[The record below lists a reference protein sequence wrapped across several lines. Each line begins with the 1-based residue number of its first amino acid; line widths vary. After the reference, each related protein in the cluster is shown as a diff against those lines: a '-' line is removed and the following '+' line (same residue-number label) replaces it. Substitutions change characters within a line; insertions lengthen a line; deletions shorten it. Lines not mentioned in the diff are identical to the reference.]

1 MKKSQLIFA
10 GIVFVVLLLITLV
23 VVIDPYE
30 KYKPSSAS
38 VKLPDLKKDGITM
51 IEIVNPDDS
60 ANKTVTLVKEGEFWS
75 VSGPKMP
82 GKFKADKPQI
92 DGILDRLASLEITA
106 ESSTKKDR
114 HEVYEVDAKKGIKL
128 IATNSKGEKLNAM
141 IGKNAQDMSGFIVLP
156 PSDSVYSVKS
166 GLRSLVDK
174 DANGWRDKT
183 IFALDKAKVN
193 KIEINDESST
203 KTGKLTLVKSEDGTW
218 SAPDKP
224 GVALDKTK
232 VESLITQISSLR
244 AQDFID
250 NPESPAKYELDNP
263 AIVVKVTVEGA
274 GEEALLVG
282 SKNEKN
288 VYAVKNMKV
297 ENPLYQLPSYQIERY
312 QKGFDYYLPKTEEK
326 KEEKKDD
333 KKAEVKDAK
342 KDEKKPDKKDEKKP
356 EKKEEKKEEKKDK
369 K

>member
-10 GIVFVVLLLITLV
+10 GIVFVVLLLVTLV

-51 IEIVNPDDS
+51 IEIVNPDES

-92 DGILDRLASLEITA
+92 DGILDRISSLEIIA

-114 HEVYEVDAKKGIKL
+114 HEVYEADAKKGIKL
-128 IATNSKGEKLNAM
+128 LVANAKGEKLSM
-141 IGKNAQDMSGFIVLP
+141 IVGKNAQDMSGFIVLP
-156 PSDSVYSVKS
+156 PSDSVYAIKS

-218 SAPDKP
+218 SSPDKP
-224 GVALDKTK
+224 GAALDKTK
-232 VESLITQISSLR
+232 VESLVSQIASLR
-244 AQDFID
+244 AQDFVD
-250 NPESPAKYELDNP
+250 NPESAAKYELDKP
-263 AIVVKVTVEGA
+263 AITVKVTVEGA

-288 VYAVKNMKV
+288 VYTVKNIKV

-312 QKGFDYYLPKTEEK
+312 QKGLDYYLPKA
-326 KEEKKDD
+326 EEKKDD
-333 KKAEVKDAK
+333 KKTDAKDAK
-342 KDEKKPDKKDEKKP
+342 KDEKKADKKDDKKP
-356 EKKEEKKEEKKDK
+356 EKKEEKKDK